1 MPIFSSNNSFRG
13 KDPDEQVVLLT
24 RRHWIRIFGPLFVLS
39 LFALAPIW
47 LYFFIGQSFW
57 YQTFSDLYW
66 FLSGLY
72 FFILWN
78 AAFYNLMI
86 YALNT
91 VIVTN
96 KRVIENEQKGFF
108 KYNLNELKL
117 YNIQDISIKV
127 YGIFAAILN
136 YGDIEIETAGAEQDK
151 FYFNALPRPRTIKTT
166 IMNMVSRFHNHI
178 PPPQP

>member
-1 MPIFSSNNSFRG
+1 MPIFSSTNNFRG
-13 KDPDEQVVLLT
+13 REPDEQVILLT
-24 RRHWIRIFGPLFVLS
+24 RRHWIRLFGPLFVLTI
-39 LFALAPIW
+39 FALAPIW
-47 LYFFIGQSFW
+47 IYFFISQSFW
-57 YQTFSDLYW
+57 YETFFALYW
-66 FLSGLY
+66 FISGLY
-72 FFILWN
+72 FFVLWN
-78 AAFYNLMI
+78 VAFYNLMI

-117 YNIQDISIKV
+117 YNVQDISIKM
-127 YGIFAAILN
+127 YGVFAAFLD

-151 FYFNALPRPRTIKTT
+151 FYFNALPHPKAIKKM
-166 IMNMVSRFHNHI
+166 IMDMVSRFHHY